1 VSVVRKLASQT
12 ALYGL
17 TYFAGRLLN
26 FLLTPFYTRVFMPA
40 AYGVVNELY
49 AYITF
54 FKILYTYGMETG
66 YFYFA
71 NQTDTEDKVAGTSF
85 LSLLYTSLIFS
96 GLLIIF
102 SSPLARL
109 IGYPG
114 QEQYVIYTALI
125 LAFDTLTTIPFA
137 YLRKHNK
144 AARFAMLQFLN
155 IAFNIFFN
163 LFFLVVCPTIL
174 KDMPSGTIHDFV
186 SVIYNPDFGVGYV
199 FLSNVFAS
207 LLTLLL
213 LLPELRKIPFR
224 LDMEVWKKIFAYSWP
239 LLILGFA
246 GMINETLD
254 RILLK
259 RLLQWSPMSLS
270 LHQAMTELGIYS
282 AAYKLS
288 IFMTLAI
295 QSFRY
300 AAEPFFFASMKD
312 EDGKTVYARIL
323 PYFTFVCCFIFL
335 FLMLYIPLFM
345 RILGPAFRSPKG
357 MAVVPILHMANLF
370 LGIFIYTSQW
380 YKQTRKT
387 LHGAAIS
394 VGGAVLT
401 IAINVAFIPVY
412 GYLASAWATF
422 ACYFGM
428 AVVSFIMGQRYYPV
442 NFNVGRI
449 ALYILLAVGIYFASK
464 LAQDNIF
471 GGFTAGVY
479 LLNTLMIFLFVAL
492 FIYLEKPA
500 FLWNRIA
507 GKLGL

>member
-1 VSVVRKLASQT
+1 
-12 ALYGL
+12 
-17 TYFAGRLLN
+17 
-26 FLLTPFYTRVFMPA
+26 MPA
-40 AYGVVNELY
+40 AYGVVNEIY

-71 NQTDTEDKVAGTSF
+71 NQSDSEDKVAGTSF
-85 LSLLYTSLIFS
+85 LSLFYTSLLFS
-96 GLLIIF
+96 GLLILF
-102 SSPLARL
+102 AAPLARL

-114 QEQYVIYTALI
+114 QEEYIVYTALI
-125 LAFDTLTTIPFA
+125 LAFDTLATIPFA

-144 AARFAMLQFLN
+144 ATRFAFLQFLN

-163 LFFLVVCPTIL
+163 LFFLVFCPVIIKEVPTGA
-174 KDMPSGTIHDFV
+174 MHDFANL
-186 SVIYNPDFGVGYV
+186 IYNPDFGVGYV
-199 FLSNVFAS
+199 FLSNVLAS
-207 LLTLLL
+207 FITLLL

-224 LDMEVWKKIFAYSWP
+224 LDLDIWKKIFAYSWP

-259 RLLQWSPMSLS
+259 HVLQWSPMSLS

-300 AAEPFFFASMKD
+300 AAEPFFFASMKN

-323 PYFTFVCCFIFL
+323 PYFTFVCSFIFL

-345 RILGPAFRSPKG
+345 KILGPAFRSPKG
-357 MAVVPILHMANLF
+357 MSVVPILLMANLF

-387 LHGAAIS
+387 LYGAIIS
-394 VGGAVLT
+394 IGGAVLT
-401 IAINVAFIPVY
+401 IAINLIFIPYY
-412 GYLASAWATF
+412 GYVASAWATF
-422 ACYFGM
+422 ICYFTM
-428 AVVSFIMGQRYYPV
+428 AVASFLIGQHHYPV

-449 ALYILLAVGIYFASK
+449 VLYIGGAIGIFFFSK
-464 LAQDNIF
+464 LIQENLF
-471 GGFTAGVY
+471 GGFTAGMY
-479 LLNTLMIFLFVAL
+479 LLNTLLISLFVAL

-500 FLWNRIA
+500 FLWSRISSRTQR
-507 GKLGL
+507 